1 MKVIKIGIMPQAQV
15 RARMIAVAR
24 GQYKPKP
31 DEPKIWFASLK
42 SLAET
47 LSDKNM
53 DLIRII
59 AKEKPDSIAALSQ
72 HTGRASSNLSRT
84 LNRLAML
91 GFVKLQKQPG
101 NIVKPIAEAVKYR
114 ISADYDMMADTAT
127 TSP

>member
-1 MKVIKIGIMPQAQV
+1 VKVIKIGIMPQADV

-31 DEPKIWFASLK
+31 DEPKIWFPSLK

-53 DLIRII
+53 ELIRII
-59 AKEKPDSIAALSQ
+59 AKNKPDSIASLAQ

-84 LNRLAML
+84 LTRLAVL
-91 GFVKLQKQPG
+91 GFVRLQKRPG
-101 NIVKPIAEAVKYR
+101 NVVQPIAEAVKYS
-114 ISADYDMMADTAT
+114 ISADYNIGADASTK
-127 TSP
+127 